1 MEKETEVIKADIKNP
16 IQIDFS
22 KGISNFFL
30 KTLIVTVSIAILISF
45 VIEAIPKIPE
55 NQRNKLIFVSFIQNP
70 YILWELASIEE
81 KKGNIDKATILI
93 QAAIGIMEMH
103 GASDKALKKYQDRLE
118 QLGSN

>member
-1 MEKETEVIKADIKNP
+1 MENETEVIKADIKNP

-30 KTLIVTVSIAILISF
+30 KTLIVTVSITILISF

-55 NQRNKLIFVSFIQNP
+55 TQRNKLIFVSFIQNP